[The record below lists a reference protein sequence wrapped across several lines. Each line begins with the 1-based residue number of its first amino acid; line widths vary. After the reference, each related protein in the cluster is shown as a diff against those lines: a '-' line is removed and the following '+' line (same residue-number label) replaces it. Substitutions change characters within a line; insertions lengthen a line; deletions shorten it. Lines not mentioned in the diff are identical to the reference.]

1 MSNELYHHGII
12 GMKWGV
18 RRYQNKDGTL
28 TKAGKKRYERE
39 LSKLKE
45 EKKTLTN
52 QKRTAKKLQKLDDEK
67 QKIDALKKELNGSSD
82 NKKESAP
89 AAPEVKKAKSFKEM
103 SDEELRATVDRLA
116 MERAAYDM
124 QRQISAMNPEKVSA
138 GKKFI
143 SGIGKDV
150 VAPALKNAAKNAA
163 EGYLNKVLKQ
173 KLGLEVKTSEADRLK
188 EEAANLVNKRKIE
201 ETKDWFKARANSN
214 KTVSDDDESSNK
226 TTTESYDYDES
237 YSKTKAKSYTKDNP
251 IVDVEYTVVEDSPYT
266 DAGRYYTQFLLEDG
280 RNKKK

>member
-1 MSNELYHHGII
+1 MANELYHYGIQ
-12 GMKWGV
+12 GMKWGI

-28 TKAGKKRYERE
+28 TKAGKKRYEKE

-45 EKKTLTN
+45 EKKALTN

-67 QKIDALKKELNGSSD
+67 QKIDALKKELNGPSD
-82 NKKESAP
+82 NKKESSP

-103 SDEELRATVDRLA
+103 SDDELRATVDRLA

-143 SGIGKDV
+143 NSLGKDV
-150 VAPALKNAAKNAA
+150 IAPVAKNVAKNAA
-163 EGYLNKVLKQ
+163 ENYLNKVLKE
-173 KLGLEVKTSEADRLK
+173 KLGLEVKKSEADRLK

-201 ETKDWFKARANSN
+201 ETKDWFKARANGN
-214 KTVSDDDESSNK
+214 KTASDDADESSNK
-226 TTTESYDYDES
+226 TTTESYDY
-237 YSKTKAKSYTKDNP
+237 SKTKAKSYTKDSP